1 MCMHSPKV
9 VVLLCTL
16 LYSPIQDTVVKYL
29 YIRASWVAQL
39 VKNPPAMQDTLV

>member
-1 MCMHSPKV
+1 MRMHSPKV

-29 YIRASWVAQL
+29 YFRASWVAQL